1 MGWGG
6 GKRSAEKIE
15 NRQNLI
21 RMRNYQILS
30 LIHNL
35 LSRRD
40 REKMERMIQN
50 NPRRR
55 DGWVCK
61 LIFQFHRDLC
71 VQGFTGPC
79 ADNPSQRTP
88 GVHET
93 HTAKEELA
101 QVSKGNRKK
110 EGKKKKTCKT
120 WGPSSD
126 PALSLGCPGH
136 RKLLLHKVLKTGK
149 IRGPVTPR
157 PSGRRFH

>member
-71 VQGFTGPC
+71 VQGSLGLMRTIQAKGPLGYMRLIQQKK
-79 ADNPSQRTP
+79 NWPKSP
-88 GVHET
+88 KET
-93 HTAKEELA
+93 EK
-101 QVSKGNRKK
+101 KK
-110 EGKKKKTCKT
+110 EKKKKHAKH
-120 WGPSSD
+120 GGR
-126 PALSLGCPGH
+126 ALTQL
-136 RKLLLHKVLKTGK
+136 
-149 IRGPVTPR
+149 
-157 PSGRRFH
+157 